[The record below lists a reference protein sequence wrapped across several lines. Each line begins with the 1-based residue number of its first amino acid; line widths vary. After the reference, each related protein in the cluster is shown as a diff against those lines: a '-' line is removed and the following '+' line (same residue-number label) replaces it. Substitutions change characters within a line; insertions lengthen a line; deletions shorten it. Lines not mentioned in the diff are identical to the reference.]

1 MNIKQYTDEKY
12 IPISDLSSMGDSFV
26 ASTMEYRQTFMEMIP
41 LNDFEFANIVETP
54 SLVKKRYSKNVEI
67 KGKVSIDADD
77 NDFILALALKLVRG
91 ENIKGIDSHT
101 RESINKKYNQNAC
114 DLTIITNWLVENID
128 KVVET
133 EIDDLAYEM
142 PELNLNDMKFINQ
155 FNKENQHYSIS
166 DYLKINETSYETGR
180 RALEKMSDLKL
191 YIKTKLGKKFV
202 YKPTSKLINI
212 MKGGEYGN

>member
-26 ASTMEYRQTFMEMIP
+26 ASTREYRQTFMEMIP

-67 KGKVSIDADD
+67 KGKLSIDADN

-91 ENIKGIDSHT
+91 EEIRGIDSHT
-101 RESINKKYNQNAC
+101 RESINKKYKDNAS
-114 DLTIITNWLVENID
+114 DLTIITNWLVDNID

-133 EIDDLAYEM
+133 DIDDLAYEM
-142 PELNLNDMKFINQ
+142 PELNINDMKFINQ

-166 DYLKINETSYETGR
+166 DYLKVNKTSYETGR

-202 YKPTSKLINI
+202 YKPTTKLINI
-212 MKGGEYGN
+212 MKGGGYGN